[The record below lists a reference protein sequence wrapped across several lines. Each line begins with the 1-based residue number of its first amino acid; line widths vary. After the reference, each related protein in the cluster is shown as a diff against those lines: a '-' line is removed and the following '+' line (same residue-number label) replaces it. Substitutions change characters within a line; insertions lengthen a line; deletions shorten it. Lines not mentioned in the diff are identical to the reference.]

1 MKSSFA
7 EMNEPERMVFI
18 AQLCHDM
25 WYNEDCYQQVLKLT
39 NTWESKDI
47 PKAVFY
53 PKTNENETR
62 N

>member
-1 MKSSFA
+1 
-7 EMNEPERMVFI
+7 MNEPERMIFI

-39 NTWESKDI
+39 NTWKLKDI

-53 PKTNENETR
+53 PKTNEDEIR